1 MCIGLKNILT
11 LCLSKFPDKKLEES
25 FNILYG
31 IVKSMN
37 LLIVK

>member
-1 MCIGLKNILT
+1 MYQLKDILI
-11 LCLSKFPDKKLEES
+11 LSLSKFPDKKLEES

-31 IVKSMN
+31 IIKSMN